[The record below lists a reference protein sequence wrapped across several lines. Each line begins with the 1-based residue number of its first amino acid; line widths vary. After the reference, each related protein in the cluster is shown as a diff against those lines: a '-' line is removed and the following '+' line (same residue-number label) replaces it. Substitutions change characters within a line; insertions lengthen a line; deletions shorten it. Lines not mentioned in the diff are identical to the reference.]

1 MPRTPLDPHP
11 GVTQPGAGHV
21 EGWCHVDEA
30 AFLSRANCDDAVRA
44 YHAYHEAEQD
54 TAVVQKIGRGQNRTA
69 YLVGGIVYKM
79 DGWPPENVHD
89 HQILQRARRAG
100 MPWAPPSAL
109 FELQDSNGRKEYVMA
124 MPYFVNDGSAPDPE
138 AMALMRAQTNNRDP
152 DQPASPGAWRA
163 GLGHRHRLPALT
175 SAAPVQARALNT
187 PQSPSRPDQA
197 QSAGKPR
204 GRVHQQAGAGNRG
217 PLGDHGLAVNG
228 GVPAGNQ
235 SDLPCKETYFRQG
248 QRATI
253 SFPSSFDQHPPRYAA
268 TSTARRER

>member
-1 MPRTPLDPHP
+1 M
-11 GVTQPGAGHV
+11 
-21 EGWCHVDEA
+21 DEA

-109 FELQDSNGRKEYVMA
+109 FELEDSNGRKEYVMA

-138 AMALMRAQTNNRDP
+138 AMALMRAQTNN
-152 DQPASPGAWRA
+152 QPGDTNYRVVEGKPIVIDAGDIEKDDLGFCQRPTAVDGDGQPTATCRA
-163 GLGHRHRLPALT
+163 PAAVVRFGHRVRLLC
-175 SAAPVQARALNT
+175 AACASTQ
-187 PQSPSRPDQA
+187 
-197 QSAGKPR
+197 
-204 GRVHQQAGAGNRG
+204 GR
-217 PLGDHGLAVNG
+217 
-228 GVPAGNQ
+228 
-235 SDLPCKETYFRQG
+235 
-248 QRATI
+248 
-253 SFPSSFDQHPPRYAA
+253 
-268 TSTARRER
+268 